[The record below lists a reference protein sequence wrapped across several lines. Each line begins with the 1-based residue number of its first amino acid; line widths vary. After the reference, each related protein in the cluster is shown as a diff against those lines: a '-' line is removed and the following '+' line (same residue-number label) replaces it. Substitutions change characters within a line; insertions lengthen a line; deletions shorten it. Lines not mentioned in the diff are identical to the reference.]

1 MSKLKKLLKKKS
13 LFSTWHAI
21 WLGLL
26 LFPLAIGISIEVCND
41 NVRGAA
47 DEALA
52 LARNRSQQYD
62 NYIIGKKT
70 HALVTLQEKT
80 RVLSHHKSMQTEE
93 EVQKFIFDE
102 NLSGV
107 LIVDKNLR
115 LVLESKASLYED
127 FWPILVSPRVKTI
140 LDHPA
145 KSYMEQLSIHG
156 QIIEYAVTADEA
168 TGGLVLCYQN
178 VTDSLMVRNEL
189 DPGSIFKNYKF
200 RLDGM
205 VLQTDGKEIISASD
219 DDLLFASLSDSPIP
233 VKEFETSSSDE
244 MVKMDYKGET
254 WQGARARYKDLYLYA
269 FFPESRIYSLAY
281 NVAFLMVALYIVLGL
296 LGMYIRYR
304 STKANMAH
312 IEEQLRI
319 IQTISRL
326 YLSHVIIDLT
336 NDSWQIVRLPR
347 FLRDLLTPHQSAE
360 NMCEYYCRHRVHPA
374 YQEGYREFMDF
385 STLTERFDKAGENHE
400 LNFTFQNK
408 EGLWCLMSLLPKDK
422 NAAGEVT
429 SVMLL
434 VRNVNTIREKELAYQ
449 EQLKQAVDEANRAN
463 LSKTDFLRR
472 MSHDIRTPINAI
484 RGLVHM
490 SDYFKNDME
499 KQAEYRKKIMDS
511 SQFLLDLIND
521 VLDMNKLESGTI
533 TLEEKPLDLRQTFE
547 KTCTL
552 LEPQIGDMQLTF
564 TKSADLEHPYVL
576 GSALHIRQIFQ
587 NILSNAV
594 KYNKEGGSIT
604 VSLKE
609 IPKDDRSSVYELTCT
624 DTGIGMDEEF
634 QKKAFEPFS
643 QEASGARTKFS
654 GTGLGLSIVN
664 KLVEIMGGTLA
675 LESKKGVGTTFR
687 LSLPLSHTDPITEVR
702 MARGES
708 TKPLDHV
715 HVLLVEDNE
724 LNMEIARFLLEN
736 EKITVTPAWNGKE
749 AVDIFE
755 KSRPGTFDLIL
766 MDVMMPVMNGL
777 DATIEIRSCD
787 HDDAE
792 TIPIIA
798 VTANAFSD
806 DIALSKAAGMNDH
819 LSKPI
824 EPEKLFEII
833 YKYV

>member
-1 MSKLKKLLKKKS
+1 MSKLTKLLRRKS
-13 LFSTWHAI
+13 FFNSWHLI

-26 LFPLAIGISIEVCND
+26 LFPLVIGISLQVCEQN
-41 NVRGAA
+41 
-47 DEALA
+47 
-52 LARNRSQQYD
+52 ARNAAEETLSFARARCQWYD
-62 NYIIGKKT
+62 NYISGKKT
-70 HALVTLQEKT
+70 HALVTLQEKA
-80 RVLSHHKSMQTEE
+80 RILAGHADMQTAEN
-93 EVQKFIFDE
+93 VQKFLFDE
-102 NLSGV
+102 NITGV
-107 LIVDKNLR
+107 LIVDQNLR
-115 LVLESKASLYED
+115 LVLESDAHLYED
-127 FWPILVSPRVKTI
+127 FWSILVSPKVKTI
-140 LDHPA
+140 LEHPM

-156 QIIEYAVTADEA
+156 QTIEYAVTSDEA

-178 VTDSLMVRNEL
+178 VTDTLSRRNEIEPTGL
-189 DPGSIFKNYKF
+189 FKDYNF
-200 RLDGM
+200 RLDGL
-205 VLQTDGKEIISASD
+205 VVQTTAKEIISSND
-219 DDLLFASLSDSPIP
+219 EDLAYHTLAQSPIP
-233 VKEFETSSSDE
+233 LKAFEKAAPNE
-244 MVKMDYKGET
+244 LVEMDYKGET
-254 WQGARARYKDLYLYA
+254 WLGSRVRYKDFYLYA
-269 FFPESRIYSLAY
+269 FFPKNRVYGMAY
-281 NVAFLMVALYIVLGL
+281 NVTLLMVALYIILGL

-326 YLSHVIIDLT
+326 YITSIIIDLDHDT
-336 NDSWQIVRLPR
+336 WQIVRMPR
-347 FLRDLLTPHQSAE
+347 FLRELLSSHQGALT
-360 NMCEYYCRHRVHPA
+360 MCEYYCRHRVKA
-374 YQEGYREFMDF
+374 SFQDEFRDF
-385 STLTERFDKAGENHE
+385 LNLSTLPRRLADVAEHNE
-400 LNFTFQNK
+400 LNYTFQTQ
-408 EGLWCLMSLLPKDK
+408 EGLWCLMTILPKDT
-422 NAAGEVT
+422 NAAGEVS

-434 VRNVNTIREKELAYQ
+434 VRNVNELRKKEIAYQ
-449 EQLKQAVDEANRAN
+449 EQLQQAVDEANRAN

-490 SDYFKNDME
+490 SDFYKDNLE

-533 TLEEKPLDLRQTFE
+533 TLESKPLDIRQIFE
-547 KTCTL
+547 KTCAL
-552 LEPQIGDMQLTF
+552 LEPQIGEMKIQF
-564 TKSADLEHPYVL
+564 MKYEDLEHPYVL
-576 GSALHIRQIFQ
+576 GSVLHIRQIFQ

-594 KYNKEGGSIT
+594 KYNKEGGEISI
-604 VSLKE
+604 SLKE
-609 IPKDDRSSVYELTCT
+609 IPKDDRSSVYELICR

-643 QEASGARTKFS
+643 QEGNNARTKFA
-654 GTGLGLSIVN
+654 GTGLGLSIVK
-664 KLVEIMGGTLA
+664 KLVELMGGTLD
-675 LESKKGVGTTFR
+675 LTSKKGVGTTFR
-687 LSLPLSHTDPITEVR
+687 ISIPLPHTDPITEVR

-708 TKPLDHV
+708 RKSLDHV

-736 EKITVTPAWNGKE
+736 EKITVTPAWDGKE
-749 AVDIFE
+749 AVKIFE
-755 KSRPGTFDLIL
+755 DSAPGTFDLIL

-777 DATIEIRSCD
+777 DATLEIRSSI
-787 HDDAE
+787 HENAQ

-806 DIALSKAAGMNDH
+806 DIALSLAAGMNDH